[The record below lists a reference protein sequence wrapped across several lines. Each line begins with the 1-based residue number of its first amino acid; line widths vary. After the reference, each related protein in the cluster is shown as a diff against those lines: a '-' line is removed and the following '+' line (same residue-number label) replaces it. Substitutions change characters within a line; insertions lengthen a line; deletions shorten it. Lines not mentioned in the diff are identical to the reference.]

1 MANAW
6 GELSWNAG
14 NWGNQN
20 DATITVTGI
29 EKFYCLKFRR
39 LLILIKDGVQIF
51 GELRIGV
58 KAET

>member
-20 DATITVTGI
+20 DVTISVTGI

-39 LLILIKDGVQIF
+39 LLS
-51 GELRIGV
+51 
-58 KAET
+58 

>member
-14 NWGNQN
+14 NWGDQN
-20 DATITVTGI
+20 NATVFVTGFENSI
-29 EKFYCLKFRR
+29 ALNSVD
-39 LLILIKDGVQIF
+39 LILIKDGVQIF